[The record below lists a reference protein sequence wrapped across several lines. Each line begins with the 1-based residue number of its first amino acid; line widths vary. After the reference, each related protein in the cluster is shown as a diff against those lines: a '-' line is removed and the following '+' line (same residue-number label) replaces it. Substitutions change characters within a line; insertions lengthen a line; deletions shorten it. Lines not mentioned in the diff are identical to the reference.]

1 MVDDHLA
8 IQLADF
14 VNSLRRIDTLGLRPQ
29 GSLHSCRADPIER
42 RDSATRASIAACGD
56 LLNGA
61 LTEAAWEKARQVID
75 YAGPVVWMHSDL
87 HPGNILVSDRSL
99 SAVIDWGGLALGDP
113 AIDCL
118 IALTLLTPS
127 TRHTFRLHVDVDEGT
142 WTRGRAWLCRLH
154 WLPCR
159 TTATRTS
166 RSRPGRNM
174 RLLRSLTTSALNPE
188 TTCAVSGF
196 ATILGNRAERVY
208 GLCPRRSATDQP
220 IALRSPYTVRPS
232 RMVASTVMSASLV
245 GSTSRGFADSTTR
258 SA

>member
-1 MVDDHLA
+1 MPGMVDDHLA

-61 LTEAAWEKARQVID
+61 LTEAAWGKGA
-75 YAGPVVWMHSDL
+75 
-87 HPGNILVSDRSL
+87 PGHRLRRPSGVD
-99 SAVIDWGGLALGDP
+99 ALGSAPGKHLGERPQPFGRDRLGWTRSRRP

-142 WTRGRAWLCRLH
+142 WTRGRAW
-154 WLPCR
+154 
-159 TTATRTS
+159 
-166 RSRPGRNM
+166 
-174 RLLRSLTTSALNPE
+174 AL
-188 TTCAVSGF
+188 S
-196 ATILGNRAERVY
+196 
-208 GLCPRRSATDQP
+208 
-220 IALRSPYTVRPS
+220 IALVALPYY
-232 RMVASTVMSASLV
+232 
-245 GSTSRGFADSTTR
+245 RGHERADHGLGETCDCSGR
-258 SA
+258 